1 MNSALIC
8 TVGMTFSP
16 QNDIVDALVDEIT
29 AFNPALV
36 LFLISRESR
45 ENALKIAQRCR
56 LAEGAYE
63 FIELESIHNLNE
75 IFQTTNKAIRSLHA
89 RGFSNQQISLNY
101 TSGTKV
107 MGSGAV
113 LSAIFNQCQELRY
126 IYEGRG
132 GDRVVKTHP
141 SAVFAYR
148 DLLVGEKLIEEM
160 RFRSATDT
168 LDTIDTSL
176 LSEYDVRTVSALHAV
191 AEAYYHW
198 DNFHHK
204 QFVEIIKSVPSDIE
218 RASRFLV
225 AGDVLETV
233 TGIGDAC
240 EKSEYTPALFAD
252 MINNAL
258 RRQLEGQLDDA
269 MTRMYRALEML
280 AQWVLRRTDIDTDD
294 LDTRRVPPR
303 YRVNFEAMRS
313 MDDGQVRIGLRKSYE
328 LLALM
333 KKPLGLRFQSYD
345 KLARMLHE
353 RRNSILAHG
362 TQPVKEDD
370 CANLLTA
377 VTELFRSEM
386 PDFDNLC
393 RMLQFPWLKERVS
406 SQTSLP

>member
-1 MNSALIC
+1 MTSALIC

-45 ENALKIAQRCR
+45 ENALKIAQRCN
-56 LAEGAYE
+56 LAADAYE
-63 FIELESIHNLNE
+63 FIELESIHNLND

-148 DLLVGEKLIEEM
+148 DLLVSQKLIEEM

-176 LSEYDVRTVSALHAV
+176 LSEYDVQTVVALRAI
-191 AEAYYHW
+191 ADAYYYW

-204 QFVEIIKSVPSDIE
+204 QFVEIMKSLPPDIE
-218 RASRFLV
+218 RAARFLV
-225 AGDVLETV
+225 GDNVLDLV
-233 TGIGDAC
+233 TGIGQIC
-240 EKSEYTPALFAD
+240 ETCEYTPALFAD
-252 MINNAL
+252 MMNNAL
-258 RRQLEGQLDDA
+258 RRKLEGQLDDA
-269 MTRMYRALEML
+269 MTRMYRVLEML
-280 AQWVLRRTDIDTDD
+280 AQWVLRRADIDTDD

-303 YRVNFEAMRS
+303 YRVNYEAMRS

-333 KKPLGLRFQSYD
+333 KTPLGLRFRSYD
-345 KLARMLHE
+345 ELGRMLHE

-362 TQPVKEDD
+362 TQPVKEED
-370 CANLLTA
+370 CANLLAA
-377 VTELFRSEM
+377 VRELFRSEV

-393 RMLQFPWLKERVS
+393 HTLQFPWLKERVS
-406 SQTSLP
+406 